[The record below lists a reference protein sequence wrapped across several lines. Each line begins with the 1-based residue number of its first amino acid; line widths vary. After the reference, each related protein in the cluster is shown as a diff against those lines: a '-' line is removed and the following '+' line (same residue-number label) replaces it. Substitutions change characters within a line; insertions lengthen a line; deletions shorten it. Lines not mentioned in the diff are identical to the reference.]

1 MYLHRCDLFAP
12 FDYDYR
18 FERID
23 RIDKVDGFERIDRID
38 KVDAVE
44 KSEKLMNPIQSNR
57 MTLSRKMNSKSLLSP
72 TSLFKLVVASY
83 PLIKIL

>member
-12 FDYDYR
+12 FDYGYR
-18 FERID
+18 
-23 RIDKVDGFERIDRID
+23 FERIDRID